1 MPLLLLFHWWFQ
13 GNWILSGIYLGLSLL
28 AILSVPLAYHL
39 FGYAVEDDAR
49 WLKEREAIEYAEM
62 HTLLENTRKDL
73 VALKI
78 DEGVRQADMLN
89 EIIDDYHSVVETR
102 FLGKKHSPME
112 YLSAA
117 RTVQKHAL
125 QNLVDVVA
133 VGHSISTIEL
143 SRPDKQNQESEEDMG
158 RHEKH
163 QSLHSDQTTRLNANL
178 AENRKL
184 FDALTETAVEVA
196 NMRSFS
202 KFERT
207 DTLARLVG
215 LAELASRS
223 GK

>member
-1 MPLLLLFHWWFQ
+1 M
-13 GNWILSGIYLGLSLL
+13 
-28 AILSVPLAYHL
+28 
-39 FGYAVEDDAR
+39 GYSIADDAK
-49 WLKEREAIEYAEM
+49 WLKDREASEYAEM
-62 HTLLENTRKDL
+62 HELLVNTRKDL
-73 VALKI
+73 VTLNI
-78 DEGVRQADMLN
+78 DEGVRQADLLN
-89 EIIDDYHSVVETR
+89 EIINDYHSVVETR
-102 FLGKKHSPME
+102 FLGKKHSPLE

-133 VGHSISTIEL
+133 VGHSISSIEL
-143 SRPDKQNQESEEDMG
+143 SRPDQQSRGSAEDRG

-163 QSLHSDQTTRLNANL
+163 QSLHSDQTARLNKNL
-178 AENRKL
+178 SENRQL

-196 NMRSFS
+196 NMQSFS

-223 GK
+223 GN

>member
-1 MPLLLLFHWWFQ
+1 
-13 GNWILSGIYLGLSLL
+13 
-28 AILSVPLAYHL
+28 
-39 FGYAVEDDAR
+39 
-49 WLKEREAIEYAEM
+49 
-62 HTLLENTRKDL
+62 
-73 VALKI
+73 
-78 DEGVRQADMLN
+78 
-89 EIIDDYHSVVETR
+89 
-102 FLGKKHSPME
+102 ME

-143 SRPDKQNQESEEDMG
+143 SRPDEHTRETETDIG

-163 QSLHSDQTTRLNANL
+163 QSLHIDQTARLNSNL

-215 LAELASRS
+215 LADLASRS

>member
-1 MPLLLLFHWWFQ
+1 M
-13 GNWILSGIYLGLSLL
+13 LSGIYLGLSIL
-28 AILSVPLAYHL
+28 AILSVPVAYRL
-39 FGYAVEDDAR
+39 LGYSIEDDAR
-49 WLKEREAIEYAEM
+49 WLRDREASEYAEM
-62 HTLLENTRKDL
+62 HELLESTRTDL

-78 DEGVRQADMLN
+78 DEGVRQADLLN

-102 FLGKKHSPME
+102 FLGKKHSPLE

-133 VGHSISTIEL
+133 VGHSISSIEL
-143 SRPDKQNQESEEDMG
+143 SRPNEQGRGSEEDMG

-163 QSLHSDQTTRLNANL
+163 QSLHSDQTARLNTNL

-223 GK
+223 GN

>member
-1 MPLLLLFHWWFQ
+1 MHNLL
-13 GNWILSGIYLGLSLL
+13 
-28 AILSVPLAYHL
+28 V
-39 FGYAVEDDAR
+39 
-49 WLKEREAIEYAEM
+49 
-62 HTLLENTRKDL
+62 NTRKDL
-73 VALKI
+73 LALKI
-78 DEGVRQADMLN
+78 DEGVRQADLLN
-89 EIIDDYHSVVETR
+89 DIIDDYHSVVETR
-102 FLGKKHSPME
+102 FIGKKHSPLE

-143 SRPDKQNQESEEDMG
+143 SRPGEEGRETEEDLS
-158 RHEKH
+158 RHAKH
-163 QSLHSDQTTRLNANL
+163 ESLHSDQSARIDANL

-196 NMRSFS
+196 NMQSFS

>member
-1 MPLLLLFHWWFQ
+1 MLLFHWWFQ
-13 GNWILSGIYLGLSLL
+13 GNWILSGIYFGLSAL
-28 AILSVPLAYHL
+28 AIASVPIAYHFL
-39 FGYAVEDDAR
+39 GYSIEDDAR
-49 WLKEREAIEYAEM
+49 WLKDREASEYAEM
-62 HTLLENTRKDL
+62 HELLENTHKDL
-73 VALKI
+73 VSLNI
-78 DEGVRQADMLN
+78 DEGVRQAELLN

-102 FLGKKHSPME
+102 FLGKKHSPLE

-125 QNLVDVVA
+125 QIA
-133 VGHSISTIEL
+133 VGHSISSIEL
-143 SRPDKQNQESEEDMG
+143 SRPNEQTPKSEEDLG

-163 QSLHSDQTTRLNANL
+163 QNLHSDQTARLNTNL

-196 NMRSFS
+196 NMQSFS

-223 GK
+223 SN